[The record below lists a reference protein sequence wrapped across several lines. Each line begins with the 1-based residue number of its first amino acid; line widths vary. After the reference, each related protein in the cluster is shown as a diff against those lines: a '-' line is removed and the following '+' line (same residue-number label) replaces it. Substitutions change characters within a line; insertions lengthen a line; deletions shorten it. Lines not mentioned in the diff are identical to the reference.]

1 MFSIDGSET
10 PIPRSSCVICHYS
23 NDRLLLHFIV
33 TSTRMAEEV
42 EINIEQCGR
51 ETQMMEDDKEFL
63 EGGCKC
69 SRGPKDSPC
78 SSQFTEEE
86 IIANLNN
93 IHELSSRE
101 LDLIILANIQA
112 VTGVEAVGQ
121 KRNKCSLQFS
131 VPVKA
136 HLQ

>member
-10 PIPRSSCVICHYS
+10 PIPRSGCVICHYS

-51 ETQMMEDDKEFL
+51 ETQMIEDDKEFL